1 MTMIIT
7 TMKQTNLCT
16 TMTSKAPLPRA
27 SKTGTWAV
35 KKDLMNCSE
44 PSYFLAL
51 SMFRFVLFPVAMKY
65 AIKAVLNYP
74 HHQNYILH
82 IE

>member
-1 MTMIIT
+1 
-7 TMKQTNLCT
+7 MKQTNLCT

-44 PSYFLAL
+44 PSYFIAL
-51 SMFRFVLFPVAMKY
+51 SMFTFGLFPVAMKC
-65 AIKAVLNYP
+65 AIKAVANYP

-82 IE
+82 ID